1 MPYTLGLNRNGPR
14 WTPTGPWVLLPCCD
28 RDGSRAGSPWWSRS
42 PAWGWSRKEPWP
54 RSRWCRTS
62 FRGRGHPVP
71 SHGRPGGRLQDE
83 GDGGFGLRLWL
94 RGAWVLAPQRD
105 GPHNWEDVG
114 LRSATRA
121 LEVLGNHFP
130 ADLGRVVVHGHSRGG
145 HGAWA
150 LATRRGLPVAS
161 ACGWYSREEY
171 GDANNLWAGWVGV
184 ARVRL

>member
-1 MPYTLGLNRNGPR
+1 MAVATRFQATGGQADAYKMKATAALDYAFGFEGL
-14 WTPTGPWVLLPCCD
+14 
-28 RDGSRAGSPWWSRS
+28 
-42 PAWGWSRKEPWP
+42 
-54 RSRWCRTS
+54 
-62 FRGRGHPVP
+62 
-71 SHGRPGGRLQDE
+71 
-83 GDGGFGLRLWL
+83 
-94 RGAWVLAPQRD
+94 WVLAPQRD

-150 LATRRGLPVAS
+150 LATRRSLPVAS